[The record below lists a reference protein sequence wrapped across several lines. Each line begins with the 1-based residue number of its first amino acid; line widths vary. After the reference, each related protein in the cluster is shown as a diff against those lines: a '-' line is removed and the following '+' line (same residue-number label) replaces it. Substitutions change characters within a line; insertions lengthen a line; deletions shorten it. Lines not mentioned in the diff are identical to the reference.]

1 MILNTVFALAGLLTI
16 CVTPALGQ
24 GTGGAG
30 GGHTWL
36 GTSSTDFFDTAN
48 WNTGFWPNGIAV
60 YGPDGGANTT
70 IDRSNQTYTY
80 QYGIQF
86 TNTTDANGNYT
97 LSGTQAYSIQN
108 YGISTEDMTSGTLN
122 EVINPN
128 ITNNVGSYNIGLNH
142 DLTLNGIISSPQ
154 DVVKNGVGTMTL
166 NGINTYVSDTI
177 INAGTLKLGNNSA
190 LGSTTAGTTVND
202 GATLQLNHDG
212 WVGDAITINGAGDGG
227 NGAIW
232 STNNGI
238 AGQGPDI
245 TGVITLGS
253 DATIRADTRIDHANE
268 ITDGGN
274 GYTLTKT
281 GTGNI
286 VRSSTL
292 SVGNLVIDQG
302 QYLLTGAAAAGSA
315 GQDIEV
321 NSGGEF
327 AFWKN
332 FSVTSTPDLS
342 LNDGSSYS
350 VYSNTNDQTSGINGT
365 MALNGTV
372 TFKNQNHQ
380 HTVSSDISGS
390 GILKLQ
396 TVANANGSYTF
407 DGNNTYSSVT
417 EVGTGGATTGKV
429 TLTAGSTSAFSN
441 NSDFQVSANST
452 LSLAG
457 NSNTIGSLGDFSGAG
472 GVVENDNASAATLT
486 VGDNDNNTTF
496 SGLIRDGAG
505 AGALSLTKIGTGTLI
520 LASSSN
526 HGYGGATTI
535 NGGTLELQ
543 STSGFRGYT
552 GGDININNGSTLRFS
567 VNGGNGYVLDAADT
581 INFDSNGG
589 GLMDVASGN
598 FVVRGST
605 ITTAGGAEN
614 TINGSFNMDSGGPA
628 TFDVASGTD
637 AVDLTVNALLGN
649 TQGITK
655 QGAGTMELTANNTY
669 TGLTTVSGGTLI
681 INGDHSAATGGIN
694 VTGTGTLAGSGS
706 IGGTATIGL
715 GGILSPG
722 NSPGTQT
729 FDNLVWENGGTYLW
743 EINAD
748 SLNGGSGTQGADP
761 GWDWIS
767 VTSDWDISGI
777 TTGFNIDITSLTGA
791 NDAGLADGFDYSG
804 KSYLDPFET
813 FTVLSFGTF
822 DDTFDASLFSLND
835 SAFLNPKVGWSLE
848 ISGNDLVLNA
858 VFVPEPS
865 SAALL
870 GLGGLALMLRRKR
883 SAA

>member
-1 MILNTVFALAGLLTI
+1 MKTTSKTYTTHLSRMILNTVFALAGLLTI

-97 LSGTQAYSIQN
+97 LSGTQAYNIRN

-177 INAGTLKLGNNSA
+177 INEGTLNVTNSSLTPSYTIASGAILNLSGADPAAGNTTFYGGGTLNFNDAAFFNANNGDFAMDSGALIDVKSGQLGFNGGGDQWTGNLADLNVEAAGSIRGAGNNIEINSLTGSGTFNMSGGIIKLGQDNGTGATFSGNFFISYGTGDSTGTA
-190 LGSTTAGTTVND
+190 SRIEKNGTGTQTLTGTLNLGSAGSVTVND
-202 GATLQLNHDG
+202 
-212 WVGDAITINGAGDGG
+212 
-227 NGAIW
+227 
-232 STNNGI
+232 
-238 AGQGPDI
+238 
-245 TGVITLGS
+245 
-253 DATIRADTRIDHANE
+253 
-268 ITDGGN
+268 
-274 GYTLTKT
+274 
-281 GTGNI
+281 
-286 VRSSTL
+286 
-292 SVGNLVIDQG
+292 
-302 QYLLTGAAAAGSA
+302 
-315 GQDIEV
+315 
-321 NSGGEF
+321 
-327 AFWKN
+327 
-332 FSVTSTPDLS
+332 
-342 LNDGSSYS
+342 
-350 VYSNTNDQTSGINGT
+350 
-365 MALNGTV
+365 
-372 TFKNQNHQ
+372 
-380 HTVSSDISGS
+380 
-390 GILKLQ
+390 
-396 TVANANGSYTF
+396 
-407 DGNNTYSSVT
+407 
-417 EVGTGGATTGKV
+417 
-429 TLTAGSTSAFSN
+429 
-441 NSDFQVSANST
+441 
-452 LSLAG
+452 
-457 NSNTIGSLGDFSGAG
+457 
-472 GVVENDNASAATLT
+472 
-486 VGDNDNNTTF
+486 
-496 SGLIRDGAG
+496 
-505 AGALSLTKIGTGTLI
+505 GTLI

-681 INGDHSAATGGIN
+681 INGDHTAATGGIN

-706 IGGTATIGL
+706 IGGTTTIGAN
-715 GGILSPG
+715 GFLSPG

-767 VTSDWDISGI
+767 VTNDWDISGI

-813 FTVLSFGTF
+813 FTILSFGTF

-865 SAALL
+865 STALL